1 MLINVSLSKKISTME
16 EGRLLMTMKMKIK
29 ATLNQNATRMLQEEE
44 QSDLEGKNGCIIY
57 TYELIWRQSDLE
69 GGKRC
74 IILMNQNAAPMI
86 DPGRRT
92 IRFRNRGAE
101 K

>member
-1 MLINVSLSKKISTME
+1 ME

-69 GGKRC
+69 GGKKVHHTYESECSTNDRSRKKN
-74 IILMNQNAAPMI
+74 NQI
-86 DPGRRT
+86 
-92 IRFRNRGAE
+92 
-101 K
+101 